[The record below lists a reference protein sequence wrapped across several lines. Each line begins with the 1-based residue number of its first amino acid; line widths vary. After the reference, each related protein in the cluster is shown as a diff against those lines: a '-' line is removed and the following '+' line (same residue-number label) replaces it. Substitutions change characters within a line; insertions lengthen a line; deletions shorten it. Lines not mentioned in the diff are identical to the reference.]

1 MSSLTNGEKA
11 AALALAKAQF
21 LFIEKI
27 VDRTNDPMSALGEIM
42 QITQDAMGS
51 NPRARALWNA
61 YGGGRIATLQLQ
73 VTQQQTQQVDTD
85 QTMVELAQ
93 QIAELCVRAVQT
105 KM

>member
-1 MSSLTNGEKA
+1 MSLLTNGEKA

-21 LFIEKI
+21 LFIERI
-27 VDRTNDPMSALGEIM
+27 VDRTNDSLAALDEIM

-61 YGGGRIATLQLQ
+61 YGGGRIAQLQ
-73 VTQQQTQQVDTD
+73 QQVNQNKTQQATTD

-93 QIAELCVRAVQT
+93 RFAELCLDMVGPKR
-105 KM
+105 

>member
-11 AALALAKAQF
+11 AALALAQAQF

-51 NPRARALWNA
+51 NPRARALWAA
-61 YGGGRIATLQLQ
+61 YGGGRIATLQHQ
-73 VTQQQTQQVDTD
+73 VNQQQTQQVDTD